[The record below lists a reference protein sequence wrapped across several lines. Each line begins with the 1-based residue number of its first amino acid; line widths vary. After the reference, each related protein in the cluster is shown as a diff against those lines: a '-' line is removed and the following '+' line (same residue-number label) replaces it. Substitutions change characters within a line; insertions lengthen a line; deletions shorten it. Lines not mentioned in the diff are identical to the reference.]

1 MKAVTE
7 RKGHWEKIAAR
18 KKIINEVLKDEFPGS
33 LWEDAAYLIEAARRL
48 NEEASLWTG
57 PMFYYNQAVNLVQAI
72 REMLWKNTKEA
83 ESGKKGS
90 VYKTLWAALYHP
102 HPPRCFS
109 AASGISL
116 GRRASIFTLCEKAQT
131 EFKTFIKSIMADG
144 RETVVGAYNVWCCL
158 ASIKPPLTKSQE
170 SAF

>member
-7 RKGHWEKIAAR
+7 RKGHWEKITAR

-72 REMLWKNTKEA
+72 RDL
-83 ESGKKGS
+83 
-90 VYKTLWAALYHP
+90 
-102 HPPRCFS
+102 
-109 AASGISL
+109 
-116 GRRASIFTLCEKAQT
+116 
-131 EFKTFIKSIMADG
+131 FIKLCGPRSTILILLVVSLMPLVFRLAAAPVFSPFVKKRRRSLKPSSKALWLMAEKLLLAHIMF
-144 RETVVGAYNVWCCL
+144 GAVWL
-158 ASIKPPLTKSQE
+158 ALNRR
-170 SAF
+170 